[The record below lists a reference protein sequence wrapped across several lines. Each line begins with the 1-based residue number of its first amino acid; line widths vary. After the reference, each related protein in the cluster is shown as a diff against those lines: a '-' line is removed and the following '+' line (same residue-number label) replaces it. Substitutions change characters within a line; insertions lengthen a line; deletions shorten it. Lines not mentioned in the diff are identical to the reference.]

1 MVEIPFLI
9 VSTTCL
15 QIYILA
21 AILFLTCRIVTPR
34 LTQIPTSFLRQD
46 YITKRSLFIIY
57 IGFFEMVFVLIVH
70 VQLSRQ
76 ILSIA
81 QPVEKHCSEFLNDRR
96 VNFVSY
102 VVLACI
108 LLSVVRCLVQRYVL
122 ERLSKPDVVSMTRV
136 YLLPSTYFIALL
148 CVRLWFHL
156 CEEPDPIQPNR
167 MICYQK
173 VKWPTAVVK
182 NSPVIFYL
190 FIMTFITIN
199 LIYDFAVSRCEPEP
213 GLPSYGHLCSYFIR
227 QKRSG
232 MKHTVLGRQP
242 THLQIRLID
251 GNGKLSHSS
260 LLGIQES
267 RLHAPIMSA
276 TPYPTSA
283 ARVEQNYA
291 KSDKSRR
298 INFPGDT
305 LKLQAPSYCGSLWEF
320 LSRSVRLYI
329 ALAVYFV
336 IFVGCYQ
343 CTEYLLVG
351 SLLEDFIP
359 VIFTSIVVV
368 NSILRAVQIAFAGTI
383 NDEKLHPVVNCK
395 NKSNV

>member
-21 AILFLTCRIVTPR
+21 AIFFLTCRIVTPR
-34 LTQIPTSFLRQD
+34 LTQIPTSFMRQD
-46 YITKRSLFIIY
+46 YVTKRGLFIIY

-70 VQLSRQ
+70 VELSRQ
-76 ILSIA
+76 ILSIV

-96 VNFVSY
+96 MNFVSY

-148 CVRLWFHL
+148 CIRLWFHL
-156 CEEPDPIQPNR
+156 YEEPDLIQPNPT
-167 MICYQK
+167 ICYQK

-182 NSPVIFYL
+182 NSPVIFYF

-199 LIYDFAVSRCEPEP
+199 FIYDFAVSRCEPEP
-213 GLPSYGHLCSYFIR
+213 GLPSYGYFCSYFIR
-227 QKRSG
+227 QKRSS
-232 MKHTVLGRQP
+232 MKHTVLGRQS
-242 THLQIRLID
+242 THLQIRLIES
-251 GNGKLSHSS
+251 NGKLSHSS

-267 RLHAPIMSA
+267 RIQAPIMSA
-276 TPYPTSA
+276 TPYSTSGG
-283 ARVEQNYA
+283 RIEQNYA

-298 INFPGDT
+298 MHFPGDT
-305 LKLQAPSYCGSLWEF
+305 LKVKAPSSCGSLWEF

-329 ALAVYFV
+329 ALAVYFA

-343 CTEYLLVG
+343 CTAYLLVG
-351 SLLEDFIP
+351 SFLEDFIP
-359 VIFTSIVVV
+359 VIFTSVVV
-368 NSILRAVQIAFAGTI
+368 LNGILRAVQIAFAATI
-383 NDEKLHPVVNCK
+383 NDEKLHLVVNCK
-395 NKSNV
+395 NQSSV